1 MCIRTIKIVVV
12 RVTDVGNKVMITRGE
27 GGRKMGGGINW
38 ETGIDIYTL
47 LYIRPEKE
55 MATHSSILAWK
66 IL

>member
-27 GGRKMGGGINW
+27 GGRKRGGGINW

-47 LYIRPEKE
+47 LYTRPEKE